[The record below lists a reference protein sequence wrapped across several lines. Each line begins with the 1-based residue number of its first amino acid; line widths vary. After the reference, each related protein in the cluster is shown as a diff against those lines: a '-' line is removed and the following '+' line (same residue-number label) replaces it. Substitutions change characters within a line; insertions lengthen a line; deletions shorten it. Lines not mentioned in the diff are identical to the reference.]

1 MEKFEKVS
9 VLDNEIQARL
19 LESVLMEM
27 GIPHMIR
34 TYHDTA
40 LNGLFQGQFG
50 WGHVETPPEFK
61 DKIIAIINDLS
72 KNSSMPECGDE

>member
-1 MEKFEKVS
+1 MENFEKIS

-19 LESVLMEM
+19 LESVLTEK
-27 GIPHMIR
+27 GIPHMTR

-40 LNGLFQGQFG
+40 LNGLFQGQYG
-50 WGHVETPPEFK
+50 WGHIEAPLKFK

-72 KNSSMPECGDE
+72 QGSSMPDDGHE